1 VSTCTTTR
9 HGGNVVVPESNSSP
23 ISADEQS
30 AVDVYFAASSSY
42 WSEIYRRDDVTSLII
57 QQRSEI
63 ALSWVDQLALPPGST
78 VLEVG
83 CGAGLMAV
91 ALARRRLRVYATD
104 TVTAMID
111 LARTRAAEAGVSH
124 LVEVRKSDVHALD
137 FEDATF
143 DLVIALGVIPWLHS
157 PRYALHEMARVLK
170 PGRALIASVNNA
182 ARLHYLFDPKLT
194 PRLAGVRR
202 AVKKMLRMHS
212 RSRSGAARSNLHS
225 CKEFE
230 RLLTSAR
237 LIKEQGR
244 TFGFGPF
251 TFLGRR
257 ILPERI
263 GVDLH
268 NRLQRLADRGFV
280 GIASRGAQYMVVAR
294 KEPVDAPLRQRRS
307 SRGRA
312 ANRVP
317 IYEHVEH
324 APASARAELRL

>member
-1 VSTCTTTR
+1 MTLEGAADDGVAWIDVVGKPGASCSSEQMVLKRTKR
-9 HGGNVVVPESNSSP
+9 NGGNLRVAESISSP
-23 ISADEQS
+23 TGADEQS
-30 AVDVYFAASSSY
+30 AVDAYFEARSSY
-42 WSEIYRRDDVTSLII
+42 WNDIYRRDDVTSLII

-157 PRYALHEMARVLK
+157 PSEALHEMARVLK
-170 PGRALIASVNNA
+170 PGRALIASVNNV

-194 PRLAGVRR
+194 PRLGGARR
-202 AVKKMLRMHS
+202 AVKKMLRMRS
-212 RSRSGAARSNLHS
+212 RSRSGSAPSVFHS
-225 CKEFE
+225 CEEFE
-230 RLLTSAR
+230 RLLTSAC
-237 LIKEQGR
+237 LIKEEGR

-257 ILPERI
+257 ILSERI

-268 NRLQRLADRGFV
+268 NQLQRLADRGYV
-280 GIASRGAQYMVVAR
+280 HIASRGAQYMVVAR
-294 KEPVDAPLRQRRS
+294 KE
-307 SRGRA
+307 
-312 ANRVP
+312 RV
-317 IYEHVEH
+317 H
-324 APASARAELRL
+324 APPDAGAW